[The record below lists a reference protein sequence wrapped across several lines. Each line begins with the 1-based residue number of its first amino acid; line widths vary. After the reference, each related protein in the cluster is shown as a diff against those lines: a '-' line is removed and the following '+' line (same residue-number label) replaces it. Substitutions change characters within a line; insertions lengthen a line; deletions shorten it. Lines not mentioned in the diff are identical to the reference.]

1 MANYVLTLIV
11 VPEHNHNEIVGW
23 QVSNAT
29 TRAISVLVLRDGEDS
44 AEATARLDLAA
55 EYAARQGAAV
65 HEIRTR
71 GGGRLARLASLVQ
84 YGDLLSLYLALLG
97 GVDPTDI
104 TSIDEFKRRLAER
117 ASARP

>member
-1 MANYVLTLIV
+1 VLAHSAV

-23 QVSNAT
+23 QVTNPAR
-29 TRAISVLVLRDGEDS
+29 RAISVLVLRDGEDS

-71 GGGRLARLASLVQ
+71 GGSRLARLASLVQ
-84 YGDLLSLYLALLG
+84 FGDLLSLYLALLG

-104 TSIDEFKRRLAER
+104 SSIDEFKRRLAER